1 MVKIRLS
8 SRDIWICKKSNI
20 FLIHLR
26 NNFLASKAQKTE
38 CIFLPLIA
46 HIVRAPFKS
55 VDAKGKLK
63 DELIKLL
70 SSQII
75 HVAK

>member
-1 MVKIRLS
+1 MQEIKY
-8 SRDIWICKKSNI
+8 I
-20 FLIHLR
+20 FDTFKLQ
-26 NNFLASKAQKTE
+26 FFGFKGQKTE
-38 CIFLPLIA
+38 YIFLPLIA
-46 HIVRAPFKS
+46 HIVRAPVKS
-55 VDAKGKLK
+55 FDAKGKLK